1 MKTFEN
7 KKKEFKERVY
17 RWAEKLDAPV
27 VSVSLRKMTTK
38 WASYS
43 TKGRLTFDTTLLE
56 LRSELQDYV
65 IVQEIMEKLNEIVF
79 RTV

>member
-27 VSVSLRKMTTK
+27 VSVSLRKMTTN
-38 WASYS
+38 WASY
-43 TKGRLTFDTTLLE
+43 
-56 LRSELQDYV
+56 
-65 IVQEIMEKLNEIVF
+65 
-79 RTV
+79 